1 MDRRMAG
8 IIMAGAGLV
17 LVVVS
22 AASLLGGATT
32 ADTPGDGPSAAVAA
46 STPSDAPATTTTST
60 APASTT
66 SATASTTTSTTT
78 TSTAA
83 ASTTSTAPSNTTA
96 STTSAPDTTATTT
109 RTVDPTIDVEEAAGF
124 FESWSAEL
132 LAGDVERLKD
142 SLHPVVIDTYGTAQC
157 NGYLS
162 GIVGQEVG
170 VEVRDVT
177 PPGPGVFDRDDLA
190 IPLDEVVVV
199 TLYRSDID
207 RTVEARLARVEGEIR
222 WFTDCGIPEE

>member
-1 MDRRMAG
+1 MAG

-66 SATASTTTSTTT
+66 SATASTTTTLTTT

>member
-1 MDRRMAG
+1 M
-8 IIMAGAGLV
+8 
-17 LVVVS
+17 
-22 AASLLGGATT
+22 
-32 ADTPGDGPSAAVAA
+32 
-46 STPSDAPATTTTST
+46 
-60 APASTT
+60 
-66 SATASTTTSTTT
+66 
-78 TSTAA
+78 
-83 ASTTSTAPSNTTA
+83 
-96 STTSAPDTTATTT
+96 
-109 RTVDPTIDVEEAAGF
+109 
-124 FESWSAEL
+124 
-132 LAGDVERLKD
+132 
-142 SLHPVVIDTYGTAQC
+142 VIDTYGTAQC

>member
-1 MDRRMAG
+1 MAG